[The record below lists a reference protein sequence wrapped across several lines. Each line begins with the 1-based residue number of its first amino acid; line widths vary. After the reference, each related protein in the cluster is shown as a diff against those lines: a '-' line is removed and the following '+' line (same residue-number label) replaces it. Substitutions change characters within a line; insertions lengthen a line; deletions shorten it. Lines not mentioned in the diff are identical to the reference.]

1 MGTQLFARP
10 ARNGGLSLL
19 SANLC
24 PLCPV
29 KAQSSPLP
37 CSSCVPPRKPGGFRC
52 VHQRTRQSFFV
63 QVATRAGQA
72 VLVTAR
78 SKDPRSFKSPLQA
91 MVLLKQVGIVTGQ
104 FDLTQ
109 YSPDQHETAPRSRRR
124 PAKPSKLGLRWN
136 RIAESI
142 SSPAQPSLD
151 DPSLDIS
158 EEQTRRLIA
167 RQENQQLS
175 LLGN

>member
-1 MGTQLFARP
+1 M
-10 ARNGGLSLL
+10 
-19 SANLC
+19 
-24 PLCPV
+24 
-29 KAQSSPLP
+29 SSLP
-37 CSSCVPPRKPGGFRC
+37 CQGAIVTFTLQQLRAATQAGGILGVSIKGQC
-52 VHQRTRQSFFV
+52 NHFFV

>member
-1 MGTQLFARP
+1 M
-10 ARNGGLSLL
+10 
-19 SANLC
+19 
-24 PLCPV
+24 
-29 KAQSSPLP
+29 SSLP
-37 CSSCVPPRKPGGFRC
+37 CQGAIVTFTLQQLRAATQAGGILG
-52 VHQRTRQSFFV
+52 VSIKGQGNHFFV

-124 PAKPSKLGLRWN
+124 PAKPSNLGLRWN
-136 RIAESI
+136 RIAERI

>member
-1 MGTQLFARP
+1 MSSLPFQGALVTFTLQQLRAATQA
-10 ARNGGLSLL
+10 GGILGVS
-19 SANLC
+19 
-24 PLCPV
+24 V
-29 KAQSSPLP
+29 KGQ
-37 CSSCVPPRKPGGFRC
+37 GN
-52 VHQRTRQSFFV
+52 HFFV

-136 RIAESI
+136 RIAERI

>member
-1 MGTQLFARP
+1 M
-10 ARNGGLSLL
+10 
-19 SANLC
+19 
-24 PLCPV
+24 
-29 KAQSSPLP
+29 SSLP
-37 CSSCVPPRKPGGFRC
+37 CQCAIVTFTLQQLRAATQAGGILG
-52 VHQRTRQSFFV
+52 VSIKGQGNHFFV

>member
-1 MGTQLFARP
+1 M
-10 ARNGGLSLL
+10 
-19 SANLC
+19 
-24 PLCPV
+24 
-29 KAQSSPLP
+29 SSLP
-37 CSSCVPPRKPGGFRC
+37 CQGAIVTFTLQQLRAATQAGGILG
-52 VHQRTRQSFFV
+52 VSIKGQGNHFFV

-124 PAKPSKLGLRWN
+124 SAKPSKLGLRWN

>member
-1 MGTQLFARP
+1 M
-10 ARNGGLSLL
+10 
-19 SANLC
+19 
-24 PLCPV
+24 
-29 KAQSSPLP
+29 SSLP
-37 CSSCVPPRKPGGFRC
+37 CQGAIVTFTLQQLRAATQAGGILGVSIKGQGNHFLK
-52 VHQRTRQSFFV
+52 

>member
-1 MGTQLFARP
+1 M
-10 ARNGGLSLL
+10 
-19 SANLC
+19 
-24 PLCPV
+24 
-29 KAQSSPLP
+29 SSLP
-37 CSSCVPPRKPGGFRC
+37 CPGAIVTFTLQQLRAATQAGGILG
-52 VHQRTRQSFFV
+52 VSIKGQGNHFFV

-109 YSPDQHETAPRSRRR
+109 YSPDQHETAPRGRRR

-136 RIAESI
+136 RIAERI

-151 DPSLDIS
+151 DPSLDIN
-158 EEQTRRLIA
+158 EEQTRRLLA

>member
-1 MGTQLFARP
+1 M
-10 ARNGGLSLL
+10 
-19 SANLC
+19 
-24 PLCPV
+24 
-29 KAQSSPLP
+29 SSLP
-37 CSSCVPPRKPGGFRC
+37 CQGAIVTFTLQQLRAATQAGGILGVSIKGQGNHFL
-52 VHQRTRQSFFV
+52 V

>member
-1 MGTQLFARP
+1 M
-10 ARNGGLSLL
+10 
-19 SANLC
+19 
-24 PLCPV
+24 
-29 KAQSSPLP
+29 SSLP
-37 CSSCVPPRKPGGFRC
+37 CQGAIVTFTLQQLRAATQAGGILG
-52 VHQRTRQSFFV
+52 VSIKGQGNHFFV

-124 PAKPSKLGLRWN
+124 PAKPLEPDCRTHLQPGAAILG
-136 RIAESI
+136 
-142 SSPAQPSLD
+142 
-151 DPSLDIS
+151 
-158 EEQTRRLIA
+158 
-167 RQENQQLS
+167 
-175 LLGN
+175 

>member
-1 MGTQLFARP
+1 M
-10 ARNGGLSLL
+10 
-19 SANLC
+19 
-24 PLCPV
+24 
-29 KAQSSPLP
+29 SSLP
-37 CSSCVPPRKPGGFRC
+37 CQGAIVTFTLQQLRAATQAGGILG
-52 VHQRTRQSFFV
+52 VSIKGQGNHFFV

-167 RQENQQLS
+167 RQGNQQLS

>member
-1 MGTQLFARP
+1 M
-10 ARNGGLSLL
+10 
-19 SANLC
+19 
-24 PLCPV
+24 
-29 KAQSSPLP
+29 SSLP
-37 CSSCVPPRKPGGFRC
+37 CQGAIVTFTLQQLRAATQAGGILG
-52 VHQRTRQSFFV
+52 VSIKGQGNHFFV

-78 SKDPRSFKSPLQA
+78 SKDPHSFKSPLQA

>member
-1 MGTQLFARP
+1 M
-10 ARNGGLSLL
+10 
-19 SANLC
+19 
-24 PLCPV
+24 
-29 KAQSSPLP
+29 SSLP
-37 CSSCVPPRKPGGFRC
+37 CQGAIVTFTLQQLRAATQAGGILG
-52 VHQRTRQSFFV
+52 VSIKGQGNHFFV

-167 RQENQQLS
+167 RQEHQQLS